1 MQILPTS
8 ERDHVLVSGGWVQIP
23 ALLPT
28 CYINLGCILTSTC
41 CRHLFATHCM
51 LSAVFEAEVI
61 TANKD
66 THGADQIVQFQRE
79 MSNNHTDEFMIS
91 IVTWGS
97 LVLWEHRTRKW
108 SGTEGFLWLP
118 QVTKLSINVR
128 KLTAWWLLQNKG
140 WIVVAVDNICLIF
153 PGGET

>member
-1 MQILPTS
+1 
-8 ERDHVLVSGGWVQIP
+8 
-23 ALLPT
+23 
-28 CYINLGCILTSTC
+28 
-41 CRHLFATHCM
+41 M

-97 LVLWEHRTRKW
+97 LVL
-108 SGTEGFLWLP
+108 
-118 QVTKLSINVR
+118 
-128 KLTAWWLLQNKG
+128 
-140 WIVVAVDNICLIF
+140 
-153 PGGET
+153 